1 MSEILLDAAT
11 GLWKAGRRMKHLKG
25 GQCKKKLMET
35 GKEKEENQGPMSE
48 MKAVTSLATQKRL

>member
-35 GKEKEENQGPMSE
+35 GKEKEENQ
-48 MKAVTSLATQKRL
+48 RLKF